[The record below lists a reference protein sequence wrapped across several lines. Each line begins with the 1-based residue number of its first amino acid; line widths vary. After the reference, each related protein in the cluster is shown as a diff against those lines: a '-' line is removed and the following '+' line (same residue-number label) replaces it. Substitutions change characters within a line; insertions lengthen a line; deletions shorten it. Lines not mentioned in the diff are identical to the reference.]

1 MFGFLIPKEF
11 GFFDVFDEH
20 AATCVEGAST
30 LLDMLDH
37 YGEAPAKV
45 RRIKDIEHK
54 ADEITHHTME
64 MLHKTFVT
72 PIDRDQIHELISLM
86 DDVMDLID
94 GAARRMMLYGV
105 KEIPPDLKELAKTLH
120 HATLELQKAVR
131 GLRNM
136 KNSDEIIKS
145 CIEINKL
152 ENDGD
157 AIRDAAIAKLFKE
170 EKNAVQV
177 LVWKEIYGD
186 VETAIDRCEDVAN
199 VIEGVV
205 LENA

>member
-20 AATCVEGAST
+20 AAVCVEGSQT

-54 ADEITHHTME
+54 ADEITHRTME

-105 KEIPPDLKELAKTLH
+105 KEIPDDLKELAKTLH
-120 HATLELQKAVR
+120 HSTLELQKAVK

>member
-1 MFGFLIPKEF
+1 
-11 GFFDVFDEH
+11 
-20 AATCVEGAST
+20 
-30 LLDMLDH
+30 
-37 YGEAPAKV
+37 
-45 RRIKDIEHK
+45 
-54 ADEITHHTME
+54 
-64 MLHKTFVT
+64 
-72 PIDRDQIHELISLM
+72 

-105 KEIPPDLKELAKTLH
+105 TEPTPELIELAKVLYH
-120 HATLELQKAVR
+120 SVLELQKAVMN
-131 GLRNM
+131 LKDM
-136 KNSDEIIKS
+136 KNAKAILIS

-157 AIRDAAIAKLFKE
+157 ALRDAAVAKLFK
-170 EKNAVQV
+170 KGMNAVDV
-177 LVWKEIYGD
+177 LIWKEIYED